1 VRRPP
6 HPIEKPI
13 TTMSSID
20 PALASPVST
29 AAASTRLV
37 TGAVIGR
44 AGAWLFVRSA
54 EGEHR
59 AQVAP
64 SCLLVPEDG
73 DGVLLCLAPEL
84 PQPGARDG
92 MHVLPCHQHVIAV
105 LSRADAGRSSVALPG
120 GVRLATQEGNLHIEG
135 REVDIDATA
144 GLKART
150 PHLTLEALRGDLRFG
165 HADASAGSFTGCIG
179 ELRLAARN
187 VGTQIG
193 RLVQKLRSSYR
204 TVEELDDL
212 RAGRTRWEV
221 EGHAQLHA
229 RQATVLA
236 EGTVKVDGA
245 RIDLG

>member
-1 VRRPP
+1 
-6 HPIEKPI
+6 
-13 TTMSSID
+13 MSSTD
-20 PALASPVST
+20 PSIASHASA
-29 AAASTRLV
+29 AAASARLV
-37 TGAVIGR
+37 TGTVAGR

-59 AQVAP
+59 AQIAA
-64 SCLLVPEDG
+64 SCLLMPEDG
-73 DGVLLCLAPEL
+73 DSVLLSLTSDL
-84 PQPGARDG
+84 PPPDAHDG

-105 LSRADAGRSSVALPG
+105 LSRADAARSSVVLPG
-120 GVRLATQEGNLHIEG
+120 GVRLATQEGHLRIEG
-135 REVDIDATA
+135 REVHIDATA

-150 PHLTLEALRGDLRFG
+150 PHLTLEAARGDLRFG
-165 HADASAGSFTGCIG
+165 HVDASAGSFTGCIG
-179 ELRLAARN
+179 ELRLAARQ
-187 VGTQIG
+187 VGTHIG

-204 TVEELDDL
+204 AVEELDDL

>member
-1 VRRPP
+1 
-6 HPIEKPI
+6 
-13 TTMSSID
+13 MSSTD
-20 PALASPVST
+20 PSIASLASAP
-29 AAASTRLV
+29 AASARLV
-37 TGAVIGR
+37 TGTVVGR

-59 AQVAP
+59 AQIAT
-64 SCLLVPEDG
+64 SCLLMPEDG
-73 DGVLLCLAPEL
+73 DSVLLCLTSDL
-84 PQPGARDG
+84 PLPGAHDG

-105 LSRADAGRSSVALPG
+105 LSRADAARSSVVLPG
-120 GVRLATQEGNLHIEG
+120 GVRLATQEGNLRIEG
-135 REVDIDATA
+135 REVDIDATV

-150 PHLTLEALRGDLRFG
+150 PHLTLEATRGDLRFG

-179 ELRLAARN
+179 ELRLAARQ
-187 VGTQIG
+187 VGTHIG